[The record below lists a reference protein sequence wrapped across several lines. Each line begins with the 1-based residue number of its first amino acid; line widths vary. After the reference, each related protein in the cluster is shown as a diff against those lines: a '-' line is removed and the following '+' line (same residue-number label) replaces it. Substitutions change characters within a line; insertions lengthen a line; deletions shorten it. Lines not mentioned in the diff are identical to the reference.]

1 MLQSKLT
8 SGLVLAV
15 VLAAGAF
22 YTAAQQESGLTVPAH
37 LVVTVIAHSGN
48 QVPAVQASDVQVYE
62 NRERLQVTGWTP
74 LQGPQAAL
82 QLFIAVDDDSQPTA
96 FGTNM
101 SDLRNFIQAQP
112 ATTAIA
118 VGYLRNGTVFT
129 TQDFTDDHAA
139 AAKALRLPLG
149 NNGAFGSVYLSI
161 SDLIKRWPDSK
172 VRREVLL
179 ISDGI
184 DELGSFGV
192 SNPYVDEAVQK
203 AQQNGIILFAI
214 YTPGFGRHYR
224 SFWRMNLGQTYLSQL
239 TDETGGAAYF
249 LGFQAP
255 VSYAPYLDDISQRLN
270 HQYLLT
276 FAAPAPSKPKL
287 VPIRLRTELP
297 NVELISADQAWVGK

>member
-1 MLQSKLT
+1 MLQSKLILR
-8 SGLVLAV
+8 LVVAV
-15 VLAAGAF
+15 ALTVGTL
-22 YTAAQQESGLTVPAH
+22 YTGAQQESGLTVPSQ

-48 QVPAVQASDVQVYE
+48 QIPAVQASDVLVYQ

-82 QLFIAVDDDSQPTA
+82 QLFIAIDDDSQPTA

-101 SDLRNFIQAQP
+101 SDVRNFIQSQP

-118 VGYLRNGTVFT
+118 VGYLRNGTVST
-129 TQDFTDDHAA
+129 IQDFTNDHAA

-161 SDLIKRWPDSK
+161 SDLIKRWPESK
-172 VRREVLL
+172 MRRQIVL

-192 SNPYVDEAVQK
+192 SNPYVDEAVRK
-203 AQQNGIILFAI
+203 AQQSGIVVFAI

-255 VSYAPYLDDISQRLN
+255 VSYTPYLDDINQRLN

-297 NVELISADQAWVGK
+297 NVELISADQAWVER